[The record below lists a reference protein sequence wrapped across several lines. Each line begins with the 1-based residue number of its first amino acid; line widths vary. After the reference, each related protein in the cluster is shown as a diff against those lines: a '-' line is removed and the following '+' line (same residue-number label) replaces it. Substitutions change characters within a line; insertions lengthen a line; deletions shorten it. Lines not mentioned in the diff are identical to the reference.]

1 MAKRTFPDRLFR
13 RLGILIGLGGIT
25 MIANKTAL
33 AQAAAPPQDAGPRQY
48 WAYIG
53 NTSNDGIALFK
64 LDSDAGTLTSQ
75 GIAAPANGSGFLAIA
90 PNQKLLYA
98 AVTMDT
104 PAGRA
109 GGVEGFSIDATTG
122 KLSPINTERSEKG
135 AAAFV
140 MVEPSGRDVLAA
152 HYAQATVAVLPIDA
166 DGRLS
171 PVSCTIQESGSSV
184 DPVRQTHAYA
194 HSVNCD
200 PAGNFAISC
209 DLGADKLFIYKF
221 DAALGKLTPNDP
233 RSVSVPPGSGPR
245 HLTFSRDGKFVY
257 QINEMGATVIVYSF
271 DAATGALTQIQS
283 VKTLKN
289 DEKGNTSA
297 EVQIDPSGRFLYA
310 SNRLTTNYLTIF
322 SIDPASGKLKL
333 AGYQDSLGKTP
344 RNFRIDPTGRYLLL
358 ANQDSDTLV
367 LFSIDAQTGLLSPVG
382 QPIPT
387 VHGPICV
394 KFVAVQDH

>member
-1 MAKRTFPDRLFR
+1 M
-13 RLGILIGLGGIT
+13 RLGILMALGGLA
-25 MIANKTAL
+25 MIASRAAL
-33 AQAAAPPQDAGPRQY
+33 AQAAAPPASAGPPQY

-53 NTSNDGIALFK
+53 NTGNDGIALFK
-64 LDSDAGTLTSQ
+64 LDADARTLTPE
-75 GIAAPANGSGFLAIA
+75 GIAAPARGPEFLAIA
-90 PNQKLLYA
+90 PNQKFLYA
-98 AVTMDT
+98 AVAMDT

-109 GGVEGFSIDATTG
+109 GGVEGFSIDAATG

-140 MVEPSGRDVLAA
+140 TVDPSGRCVLAA
-152 HYAQATVAVLPIDA
+152 HYDQATVAVLPIA
-166 DGRLS
+166 TDGRLS

-221 DAALGKLTPNDP
+221 DAALGKLAPNDP
-233 RSVSVPPGSGPR
+233 PSLSVPPGSGPR
-245 HLTFSRDGKFVY
+245 HLTFSRDGKFIY

-271 DAATGALTQIQS
+271 DAARGALTAIQS

-322 SIDPASGKLKL
+322 TIDPLSGKLTL

-344 RNFRIDPTGRYLLL
+344 RNFRIDPTGRCLLL
-358 ANQDSDTLV
+358 ANQNSDTLV
-367 LFSIDAQTGLLSPVG
+367 LFAIDGQTGLLSPLG
-382 QPIPT
+382 EPMPT
-387 VHGPICV
+387 VHGPSCV
-394 KFVAVQDH
+394 KFVAVESH